1 MSLFKNP
8 SWRGQVSLRV
18 FVAKPAL
25 GRRREERDH
34 LESNQRM
41 SHQPNLFSSQAPGNL
56 PPQAVSS
63 APQSGK
69 TPRRT
74 PRWLQRL
81 DLFVRVIVRLYLGL
95 IILVLPWLHMWD
107 ENRLL
112 VIIPQLAPLALN
124 GIARGLVSGL
134 GLLNIWIAV
143 HDAIHYKEG

>member
-1 MSLFKNP
+1 
-8 SWRGQVSLRV
+8 
-18 FVAKPAL
+18 
-25 GRRREERDH
+25 
-34 LESNQRM
+34 M

-56 PPQAVSS
+56 PPPVVSAKPPS
-63 APQSGK
+63 AK
-69 TPRRT
+69 TPRHT
-74 PRWLQRL
+74 PRWLRRL

-95 IILVLPWLHMWD
+95 IILVLPWLHLWD